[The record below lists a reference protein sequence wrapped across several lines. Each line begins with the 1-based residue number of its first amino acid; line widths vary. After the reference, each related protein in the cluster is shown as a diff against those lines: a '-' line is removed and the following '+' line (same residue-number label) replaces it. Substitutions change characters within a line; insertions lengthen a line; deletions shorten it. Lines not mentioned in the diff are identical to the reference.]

1 MSVIAG
7 IPEVKCSHLAGLE
20 AEAQAELAGRGIPI
34 GGLAVQSLRARQA
47 APSTLSRRST
57 AKRNTMT
64 AYNLLRLARETVNA
78 VPTCLAITIDGN
90 GDANA
95 RAINTSKLTDEWT
108 VRFIT
113 DRRTRKV
120 GEIARTGR
128 MTLVYFHQAGGAY
141 VTLVGRARIIEDVAV
156 KQTIWQPGS
165 FKWHPGGPTDPNVV
179 LVEFMTERIETWNTP
194 GQIVPDP
201 TKGLWAA
208 VLTRDANGWRYAG
221 TSQEAPFNTR

>member
-1 MSVIAG
+1 MSA
-7 IPEVKCSHLAGLE
+7 H
-20 AEAQAELAGRGIPI
+20 
-34 GGLAVQSLRARQA
+34 
-47 APSTLSRRST
+47 
-57 AKRNTMT
+57 
-64 AYNLLRLARETVNA
+64 NLLRLARETVNA

-128 MTLVYFHQAGGAY
+128 MTLVYYHQAGNAY
-141 VTLVGRARIIEDVAV
+141 VTLVGRAGIIDDVAV
-156 KQTIWQPGS
+156 KQSIWQPGS

-179 LVEFMTERIETWNTP
+179 LVEFVAERIETWNTP

-221 TSQEAPFNTR
+221 TSQEVPLNPQ

>member
-1 MSVIAG
+1 MIAD
-7 IPEVKCSHLAGLE
+7 
-20 AEAQAELAGRGIPI
+20 
-34 GGLAVQSLRARQA
+34 
-47 APSTLSRRST
+47 T
-57 AKRNTMT
+57 
-64 AYNLLRLARETVNA
+64 LLRLARETVNA
-78 VPTCLAITIDGN
+78 VPTCLAITMDSN

-108 VRFIT
+108 VRFMT

-128 MTLVYFHQAGGAY
+128 MTLVYHHQVGGAY
-141 VTLVGRARIIEDVAV
+141 VTLVGRASIIDDVAV
-156 KQTIWQPGS
+156 KQAIWQPAS

-179 LVEFMTERIETWNTP
+179 LIEFVAERIETWNTP

-208 VLTRDANGWRYAG
+208 VLTRDADGWHCAG
-221 TSQEAPFNTR
+221 TTQEAPFNPR

>member
-1 MSVIAG
+1 MSAD
-7 IPEVKCSHLAGLE
+7 H
-20 AEAQAELAGRGIPI
+20 
-34 GGLAVQSLRARQA
+34 
-47 APSTLSRRST
+47 
-57 AKRNTMT
+57 
-64 AYNLLRLARETVNA
+64 LLRLARDTVNA
-78 VPTCLAITIDGN
+78 VPTCLAITIDGD

-108 VRFIT
+108 VRFMT

-128 MTLVYFHQAGGAY
+128 MTLVYYHQAGGAY
-141 VTLVGRARIIEDVAV
+141 VTLVGRARIIDDVAV
-156 KQTIWQPGS
+156 KQSIWQPAS

-179 LVEFMTERIETWNTP
+179 LVEFVAERIETWNTP

-221 TSQEAPFNTR
+221 TSQELHFNPR

>member
-1 MSVIAG
+1 MSAD
-7 IPEVKCSHLAGLE
+7 
-20 AEAQAELAGRGIPI
+20 
-34 GGLAVQSLRARQA
+34 
-47 APSTLSRRST
+47 T
-57 AKRNTMT
+57 
-64 AYNLLRLARETVNA
+64 LLRLARETVNA
-78 VPTCLAITIDGN
+78 VPTCLAITIDRN

-108 VRFIT
+108 VRFMT

-128 MTLVYFHQAGGAY
+128 MTLVYHHQVGGAY
-141 VTLVGRARIIEDVAV
+141 VTLVGRASIIDDVAV
-156 KQTIWQPGS
+156 KQAIWQPAS

-179 LVEFMTERIETWNTP
+179 LIEFVAERIETWNTP

-208 VLTRDANGWRYAG
+208 VLTRDADGWHCAG
-221 TSQEAPFNTR
+221 TTQEAPFNPR